1 MNWRTRKMNDQLFI
15 EAAMR
20 SKLYQ
25 KKLKNIELD
34 DWNRI
39 PFTTKDDLRKAD
51 TFDVLGVPL
60 HQVATYHETSGT
72 TGTPTPSWY
81 SHKDHELGAQV
92 VLQSSLKLNEQDVVL
107 NRFPFALAIPSFIV
121 YDACQKAGAGHI
133 GVDKASMVTP
143 DRRVIEIINRTNP
156 TILTM
161 LPSEAEKLY
170 HVGLLMGVRFPTKGL
185 RALLLAGELVSPARK
200 KYIENLWGVPVHLLF
215 GSTETGGL
223 FMTCEHGHYHLDN
236 PNVKIEAVDE
246 KGRLVEK
253 GTKGNCVIS
262 SSREGMPLLRYYN
275 QDIIQLMDGSH
286 CQCKKTEPIM
296 IHYGRKEDVIEYQN
310 KSVNFY
316 ELQEAVYTLHEV
328 PFMWKIKTSINRV
341 QFLCQFIEPVGT
353 AILAAIQREL
363 SEKLGFDIEI
373 QQTDIIPIDKLMDKP
388 AYGKYAYIE
397 HEPIHEPELI
407 VK

>member
-1 MNWRTRKMNDQLFI
+1 MKHQLFI

-25 KKLKNIELD
+25 NKLKNINLE
-34 DWNRI
+34 DWNSI
-39 PFTTKDDLRKAD
+39 PFTTKEDLRKAD
-51 TFDVLGVPL
+51 TYDVLGVPL

-81 SHKDHELGAQV
+81 SHKDHEHGAQV
-92 VLQSSLKLNEQDVVL
+92 VLRSALKLNDQDIVL

-121 YDACQKAGAGHI
+121 YDACQNAGAVHI

-143 DRRVIEIINRTNP
+143 DRRVIEIIQRTHP
-156 TILTM
+156 TVLTM

-170 HVGLLMGVRFPTKGL
+170 HVGMQMGVHFPTQGL

-200 KYIENLWGVPVHLLF
+200 KYIENMWGVPVHMLF

-223 FMTCEHGHYHLDN
+223 FMTCENGHYHLDN
-236 PNVKIEAVDE
+236 TNVLIEVVDDS
-246 KGRLVEK
+246 GIPVEIGK
-253 GTKGNCVIS
+253 TGNCVIS
-262 SSREGMPLLRYYN
+262 SSREGMPLLRYFN
-275 QDIIQLMDGSH
+275 QDIIQLMDGAH
-286 CQCKKTEPIM
+286 CDCKKTEPIM

-316 ELQEAVYTLHEV
+316 ELQEAVYTLSRV
-328 PFMWKIKTSINRV
+328 PFMWKMKTSRNRV
-341 QFLCQFIEPVGT
+341 QFLCQFIEPIGE
-353 AILAAIQREL
+353 AILSAIQHEL
-363 SEKLGFDIEI
+363 CEKLGFEVDIQLTE
-373 QQTDIIPIDKLMDKP
+373 IIPLKKLTDKP

-397 HEPIHEPELI
+397 RECADEHELLI
-407 VK
+407 K